1 MKIGDI
7 VKYKDN
13 LGKVVTAYL
22 NKDILKFLPCN
33 FGRYSSD
40 ELDTVTF
47 DDLKETTFEEKIK
60 FIETEYHWGKVI
72 KTHCIGDYQIIEDDN
87 NEFHLYIEFKDTC
100 VSYPSI
106 DTALIGGI
114 CRKYDGS
121 NEQLSIYV
129 CKALGI
135 KID

>member
-7 VKYKDN
+7 VTYKN
-13 LGKVVTAYL
+13 KLGKVITAYSS
-22 NKDILKFLPCN
+22 KDTLKFLPCN
-33 FGRYSSD
+33 LGRNSSD

-47 DDLKETTFEEKIK
+47 EDLKEATFEEKIK

-87 NEFHLYIEFKDTC
+87 KEFHLYIGFRDTSISC
-100 VSYPSI
+100 PSI
-106 DTALIGGI
+106 DTALIGGV

-121 NEQLSIYV
+121 NERLSSYI
-129 CKALGI
+129 CRALGI